1 MDGDGTGD
9 SSPGTDAADSRQEVI
24 SRLERICREFHV
36 DSLLPQILAGE
47 EVLREH
53 GVVDVAVLGQF
64 KAGKSSFL
72 NGLIGRD
79 VLPVNVLPATAVI
92 TRIGHGPAE
101 RAIVRHTAGRVDEIP
116 LDALPE
122 YVTEQRNPGNAKE
135 VSIVDVELPELEEF
149 RGMRFVDTPGLGS
162 VFAHNTKV
170 SMEWLPRVGG
180 ALVAV
185 SVNHPLSEQ
194 DLNLLLE
201 VFRHTPETAILLT
214 KADLVSGAQ
223 LEDVVE
229 FTKRQVIRHTGKDV
243 AILPF
248 SNRPGFEPLRSAAR
262 DHLFHRI
269 VQRREE
275 TFEEIVDHK
284 IRFLIAGC
292 RQYLALAHRAAE
304 AAGKA
309 REELREVLAREDGD
323 LSSVKSEIGLQVRD
337 LESRVRTVAGERFH
351 SYHREIRDRM
361 ERRLVEAGDEWT
373 GHLAK
378 VTQAFREWL
387 LEALGEELAEVS
399 YYGETH
405 LAGFLVTAQS
415 SFQRSV
421 RAFQDRLAKEIER
434 ALGIS
439 FTGAQFHAEIDEPA
453 RPDVRVGKTFDTQ
466 IDLLWFLIPMSVF
479 RSFAFRH
486 YRKQIAWEVEKN
498 LSRLASQW
506 ADAVNRSI
514 GGLAGQSLGFMQDE
528 LVTIR
533 GLVGNAEDRREEI
546 RNALFELDRLES
558 SSTGR

>member
-1 MDGDGTGD
+1 MGSSDVRTD
-9 SSPGTDAADSRQEVI
+9 SPDSRREALEC
-24 SRLERICREFHV
+24 LERLCREFRV
-36 DSLLPQILAGE
+36 DSLLPQLRAGV
-47 EVLREH
+47 EVLRER

-101 RAIVRHTAGRVDEIP
+101 RAFARHLAGRIEEIP
-116 LDALPE
+116 LEDLPE
-122 YVTEQRNPGNAKE
+122 FVTEQRNPGNAKE
-135 VSIVDVELPELEEF
+135 VSIVDVELPALEDF

-170 SMEWLPRVGG
+170 SMDWLPRVGG

-214 KADLVSGAQ
+214 KADLVSGDQ
-223 LEDVVE
+223 LEEVVE
-229 FTKRQVIRHTGKDV
+229 FTKQQVIRHTGKDV

-248 SNRPGFEPLRSAAR
+248 SIRPGFELLRDAVR
-262 DHLFHRI
+262 DHLIRRI

-284 IRFLIAGC
+284 IRYLIAGC
-292 RQYLALAHRAAE
+292 RQYLALARHAAE

-309 REELREVLAREDGD
+309 REELRVVLSREERD
-323 LSSVKSEIGLQVRD
+323 LGSVKSEIGLQVRD
-337 LESRVRTVAGERFH
+337 LESRVRSTAGERFH
-351 SYHREIRDRM
+351 SYHREIRGRM
-361 ERRLVEAGDEWT
+361 DIRLRGAGMGWK
-373 GHLAK
+373 GNLAK
-378 VTQAFREWL
+378 VTGAFRGWL
-387 LEALGEELAEVS
+387 LDALEEELAEVS

-415 SFQRSV
+415 SFQRAV

-439 FTGAQFHAEIDEPA
+439 FTGGQFHAEIEEPA
-453 RPDVRVGKTFDTQ
+453 RPDVRVGKTFDSQ
-466 IDLLWFLIPMSVF
+466 IDLLWFFIPMSLF
-479 RSFAFRH
+479 RPLAFRH
-486 YRKQIAWEVEKN
+486 FRKQNAWEVEKN

-506 ADAVNRSI
+506 ADAVNESI
-514 GGLAGQSLGFMQDE
+514 AGLSRQSLEFMRDE
-528 LVTIR
+528 LATIQS
-533 GLVGNAEDRREEI
+533 LVENAHDRRVEI
-546 RNALFELDRLES
+546 GKALAELDDREAALS
-558 SSTGR
+558 

>member
-1 MDGDGTGD
+1 LVSHETRIDCIGD
-9 SSPGTDAADSRQEVI
+9 
-24 SRLERICREFHV
+24 ICRSFRI
-36 DSLLPQILAGE
+36 DSLMPQLRAGA
-47 EVLREH
+47 EVLRDD

-101 RAIVRHTAGRVDEIP
+101 RALARHPAGRVEEIP
-116 LDALPE
+116 LVDLPE
-122 YVTEQRNPGNAKE
+122 YVTEQRNPGNVKE
-135 VSIVDVELPELEEF
+135 VSIVDVELPALEEF

-214 KADLVSGAQ
+214 KADLVSGDQ
-223 LEDVVE
+223 LEAVVE
-229 FTKRQVIRHTGKDV
+229 FTKQQVNRHTGKEV
-243 AILPF
+243 SILPF
-248 SNRPGFEPLRSAAR
+248 SNRPGFEPLRGAVR
-262 DHLFHRI
+262 DHLFRRI
-269 VQRREE
+269 VHRREE
-275 TFEEIVDHK
+275 TFEEIVNHK
-284 IRFLIAGC
+284 IRFLIGGC
-292 RQYLALAHRAAE
+292 RQYLALASHAAE

-309 REELREVLAREDGD
+309 REELREVLTREDRD
-323 LSSVKSEIGLQVRD
+323 LSSVKNEIGVQVRD
-337 LESRVRTVAGERFH
+337 LESRIRTVAGERFH
-351 SYHREIRDRM
+351 SYHREIRDHM
-361 ERRLVEAGDEWT
+361 DRRLREVEKEWR
-373 GHLAK
+373 GNLAK
-378 VTQAFREWL
+378 VTRAFRDWL
-387 LEALGEELAEVS
+387 LEAIGEELAEVS
-399 YYGETH
+399 FYGETH
-405 LAGFLVTAQS
+405 LAGFLVEAQS
-415 SFQRSV
+415 SFQRAV

-439 FTGAQFHAEIDEPA
+439 FTGARFHAEIEEPA

-479 RSFAFRH
+479 RPAAFRH
-486 YRKQIAWEVEKN
+486 FRKQIAWEVEKN

-514 GGLAGQSLGFMQDE
+514 GGLSRQSLEFMRDE
-528 LVTIR
+528 LATIQS
-533 GLVGNAEDRREEI
+533 LVENAEDRREDI
-546 RNALFELDRLES
+546 RKALAELDRLES
-558 SSTGR
+558 ALI

>member
-1 MDGDGTGD
+1 V
-9 SSPGTDAADSRQEVI
+9 SLDAADSRQAVI
-24 SRLERICREFHV
+24 SRLERICREFRV

-47 EVLREH
+47 EVLRGH

-101 RAIVRHTAGRVDEIP
+101 RALVLYQKGRVEEVP
-116 LDALPE
+116 LADLPE
-122 YVTEQRNPGNAKE
+122 FVTEQRNPGNAKE
-135 VSIVDVELPELEEF
+135 VSIVDVELPALEGF

-229 FTKRQVIRHTGKDV
+229 FTKQQIIRHTGKDV

-248 SNRPGFEPLRSAAR
+248 SNRPGFEPLRGAVR
-262 DHLFHRI
+262 DHLFRRI
-269 VQRREE
+269 VHRREE
-275 TFEEIVDHK
+275 TFEEIVSHK
-284 IRFLIAGC
+284 IRFLIGGC
-292 RQYLALAHRAAE
+292 RQYLALAHHAAD

-309 REELREVLAREDGD
+309 REDLRGVLAREDSD
-323 LSSVKSEIGLQVRD
+323 LSSVRNEIGLQVRD

-351 SYHREIRDRM
+351 SHHREIRDRM
-361 ERRLVEAGDEWT
+361 DRRLGEVGNEWT
-373 GHLAK
+373 GNLAK
-378 VTQAFREWL
+378 VTRTFRDWL
-387 LEALGEELAEVS
+387 LEDIGEELAEVS
-399 YYGETH
+399 FFGETH

-415 SFQRSV
+415 SFQRAV
-421 RAFQDRLAKEIER
+421 RAFQDRLAKEIES

-439 FTGAQFHAEIDEPA
+439 FTGAKFHAEIEEPA
-453 RPDVRVGKTFDTQ
+453 RPDVRVGKTFDSQ
-466 IDLLWFLIPMSVF
+466 IDLLWFLIPMSIF
-479 RSFAFRH
+479 RSLAFRH
-486 YRKQIAWEVEKN
+486 FRKQIAWEVEKN

-514 GGLAGQSLGFMQDE
+514 GGLARQSMEFMQDE
-528 LVTIR
+528 LATIR
-533 GLVGNAEDRREEI
+533 SLVENASDRREEI
-546 RNALFELDRLES
+546 RKALSELDRLDS
-558 SSTGR
+558 AFPSK

>member
-1 MDGDGTGD
+1 MDT
-9 SSPGTDAADSRQEVI
+9 SNLRTETADSRQAVV
-24 SRLERICREFHV
+24 SRLERLCREFHV
-36 DSLLPQILAGE
+36 DSLLPQLRAGE

-101 RAIVRHTAGRVDEIP
+101 RALARHLTGRIEEIP
-116 LDALPE
+116 LEDLPE
-122 YVTEQRNPGNAKE
+122 FVTEQRNPGNVKE
-135 VSIVDVELPELEEF
+135 VSMVDVELPALEGF

-162 VFAHNTKV
+162 IFAHNTKV

-214 KADLVSGAQ
+214 KADLVSEGQ
-223 LEDVVE
+223 LESVVE
-229 FTKRQVIRHTGKDV
+229 FTKQQVIRHTGKEV

-248 SNRPGFEPLRSAAR
+248 SNRPGFEPLRDAVR
-262 DHLFHRI
+262 EHLLRRI
-269 VQRREE
+269 VHRREE

-284 IRFLIAGC
+284 IRFLIGGC
-292 RQYLALAHRAAE
+292 RQYLALANHAAE
-304 AAGKA
+304 AAGKS
-309 REELREVLAREDGD
+309 REELREVLTREDRD
-323 LSSVKSEIGLQVRD
+323 LGSVKSEIGLQVRD

-361 ERRLVEAGDEWT
+361 DRRLREVEKEWT
-373 GHLAK
+373 GNLAK
-378 VTQAFREWL
+378 VTRAFREWL
-387 LEALGEELAEVS
+387 LESLEEELAEVS
-399 YYGETH
+399 FYGETH

-415 SFQRSV
+415 SFQRAV

-439 FTGAQFHAEIDEPA
+439 FTGARFHAEIEEPA

-466 IDLLWFLIPMSVF
+466 IDLLWFLIPMNLF
-479 RSFAFRH
+479 RSLAFRH
-486 YRKQIAWEVEKN
+486 FRKQVAWEVEKN

-514 GGLAGQSLGFMQDE
+514 GGLARQSLEFMQDE
-528 LVTIR
+528 LATIQS
-533 GLVGNAEDRREEI
+533 LVGNAEDRRDDI
-546 RNALFELDRLES
+546 RKALAELDHLES
-558 SSTGR
+558 ALIPK

>member
-1 MDGDGTGD
+1 MGT
-9 SSPGTDAADSRQEVI
+9 SNVRSDAADSRQAVI
-24 SRLERICREFHV
+24 LRLERLCREFHV

-101 RAIVRHTAGRVDEIP
+101 RAVARRLSGRVEEIP
-116 LDALPE
+116 LEDLPE
-122 YVTEQRNPGNAKE
+122 FVTEQRNPGNVKE
-135 VSIVDVELPELEEF
+135 VSIVDVDLPALEDF

-170 SMEWLPRVGG
+170 SMDWLPRVGG

-214 KADLVSGAQ
+214 KADLVSGSQ
-223 LEDVVE
+223 LEEVVE
-229 FTKRQVIRHTGKDV
+229 FTKRQVIRHTGKEV
-243 AILPF
+243 AVLPY
-248 SNRPGFEPLRSAAR
+248 SNRPGFEPLRGAVR
-262 DHLFHRI
+262 EHLFRRI
-269 VQRREE
+269 VHRREE
-275 TFEEIVDHK
+275 MFEEIVDHK
-284 IRFLIAGC
+284 IRFLIGGC
-292 RQYLALAHRAAE
+292 RQYLALANHAAE

-309 REELREVLAREDGD
+309 RVELREALSREGRDAG
-323 LSSVKSEIGLQVRD
+323 SVKSEIGLQVRD
-337 LESRVRTVAGERFH
+337 LESRVRSAAGERFH

-361 ERRLVEAGDEWT
+361 DHRLRGAGT
-373 GHLAK
+373 GWKGNLAK
-378 VTQAFREWL
+378 VTGAFRQWL
-387 LEALGEELAEVS
+387 LEALEEELAEVS

-415 SFQRSV
+415 SFQRAV
-421 RAFQDRLAKEIER
+421 RAFQDRLAAEIER

-439 FTGAQFHAEIDEPA
+439 FTGAQFHAQIEEPA

-466 IDLLWFLIPMSVF
+466 VDLLWFLIPMTIFRPLAF
-479 RSFAFRH
+479 RS

-514 GGLAGQSLGFMQDE
+514 GGLARQSLEFMRDE
-528 LVTIR
+528 LATIQS
-533 GLVGNAEDRREEI
+533 LVGNAEDRRDDI
-546 RNALFELDRLES
+546 RKALAELDRLES
-558 SSTGR
+558 ALTPK

>member
-1 MDGDGTGD
+1 MD
-9 SSPGTDAADSRQEVI
+9 SSGVRIDSPY
-24 SRLERICREFHV
+24 SRREALERLKRLCREFHV
-36 DSLLPQILAGE
+36 DSLRPQIAAGE

-101 RAIVRHTAGRVDEIP
+101 RASARHSGGRVEEVSLKD
-116 LDALPE
+116 LPE
-122 YVTEQRNPGNAKE
+122 FVTEQRNPGNAKE
-135 VSIVDVELPELEEF
+135 VSIVDVELPALTGF

-194 DLNLLLE
+194 DLHLLLE

-214 KADLVSGAQ
+214 KADLVSGDQ
-223 LEDVVE
+223 LEAVAE
-229 FTKRQVIRHTGKDV
+229 FTKQQVIRHTGKDV

-248 SNRPGFEPLRSAAR
+248 SNRPGFEPLRGAVR
-262 DHLFHRI
+262 DYLLRRI
-269 VQRREE
+269 VHRREE
-275 TFEEIVDHK
+275 TFEEIVNHK
-284 IRFLIAGC
+284 IRFLIGGC

-309 REELREVLAREDGD
+309 REELREILTREERD

-337 LESRVRTVAGERFH
+337 LESRVRTAAGERFH
-351 SYHREIRDRM
+351 AYHREIRERM
-361 ERRLVEAGDEWT
+361 DRRLREVEKEWT
-373 GHLAK
+373 GNLAK
-378 VTQAFREWL
+378 ITRAFREWL
-387 LEALGEELAEVS
+387 LEALEEELAEVS

-405 LAGFLVTAQS
+405 LAGFLITAQS
-415 SFQRSV
+415 SFQRAV
-421 RAFQDRLAKEIER
+421 RAFQDRLANEIER

-439 FTGAQFHAEIDEPA
+439 FTGAQFHAEIEEPA

-466 IDLLWFLIPMSVF
+466 IDLLWFLIPMNLFRPLAF
-479 RSFAFRH
+479 RSF
-486 YRKQIAWEVEKN
+486 RKQIAWEVEKN

-506 ADAVNRSI
+506 ADAVDRSI
-514 GGLAGQSLGFMQDE
+514 GSLARQSLEFMRDE
-528 LVTIR
+528 HATIR
-533 GLVGNAEDRREEI
+533 SLVENAEDRRDDI
-546 RNALFELDRLES
+546 GKALAELDDLES
-558 SSTGR
+558 ALS

>member
-1 MDGDGTGD
+1 
-9 SSPGTDAADSRQEVI
+9 
-24 SRLERICREFHV
+24 
-36 DSLLPQILAGE
+36 
-47 EVLREH
+47 
-53 GVVDVAVLGQF
+53 VDVAVLGQF

-92 TRIGHGPAE
+92 TRIGHGPSE
-101 RAIVRHTAGRVDEIP
+101 RAIARHLSGRVEEIR
-116 LDALPE
+116 LDDLPE
-122 YVTEQRNPGNAKE
+122 FVTEQRNPGNAKE
-135 VSIVDVELPELEEF
+135 VSIVDVELPALEGF

-170 SMEWLPRVGG
+170 SMDWLPRVGG

-214 KADLVSGAQ
+214 KADLVSGSQ
-223 LEDVVE
+223 LEEVVE

-248 SNRPGFEPLRSAAR
+248 SIRPGFEPLRGAVR
-262 DHLFHRI
+262 EHLFRRI
-269 VQRREE
+269 VHRREE

-284 IRFLIAGC
+284 IRFLIGGC
-292 RQYLALAHRAAE
+292 RQYLALASHAAE

-309 REELREVLAREDGD
+309 REELREVLTREDRD

-337 LESRVRTVAGERFH
+337 LESRVRSAAGERFH

-361 ERRLVEAGDEWT
+361 DRRLRGAGMGWK
-373 GHLAK
+373 GNLAK
-378 VTQAFREWL
+378 ITRAFREWL
-387 LEALGEELAEVS
+387 LEALEEELAEVS

-405 LAGFLVTAQS
+405 LAGYLVTAQS
-415 SFQRSV
+415 SFQRAV
-421 RAFQDRLAKEIER
+421 RAFQDRLATEIER

-439 FTGAQFHAEIDEPA
+439 FTGAQFHAEIEEPA

-466 IDLLWFLIPMSVF
+466 IDLLWFLIPMNLF
-479 RSFAFRH
+479 RPLAFRH
-486 YRKQIAWEVEKN
+486 FRKQIAWEVEKN

-514 GGLAGQSLGFMQDE
+514 GGLARQSLEFMRNE
-528 LVTIR
+528 LSTIQ
-533 GLVGNAEDRREEI
+533 GLVENAEDRRDGI
-546 RNALFELDRLES
+546 RKALAELDRLDSALS
-558 SSTGR
+558 SK

>member
-1 MDGDGTGD
+1 MGSSDARTD
-9 SSPGTDAADSRQEVI
+9 SPDSRREALE
-24 SRLERICREFHV
+24 RLERLCRKFHV
-36 DSLLPQILAGE
+36 DSLLPQLKAGE

-101 RAIVRHTAGRVDEIP
+101 RAVVRYRSGRVEAIP
-116 LDALPE
+116 LADLPGF
-122 YVTEQRNPGNAKE
+122 VTEQRNPGNAKE
-135 VSIVDVELPELEEF
+135 VSIVDVELPALEGF

-162 VFAHNTKV
+162 IFAHNTKV
-170 SMEWLPRVGG
+170 SMDWLPRVGG

-201 VFRHTPETAILLT
+201 VFRHTPETGILLT
-214 KADLVSGAQ
+214 KADLVSTGQ
-223 LEDVVE
+223 LQAVVE
-229 FTKRQVIRHTGKDV
+229 FTTQQVVRHTKKDV
-243 AILPF
+243 PILPF
-248 SNRPGFEPLRSAAR
+248 SNRPGFDPLRRAVAE
-262 DHLFHRI
+262 HLSRRI

-275 TFEEIVDHK
+275 TFEEIVNHK
-284 IRFLIAGC
+284 IRFLIGGC
-292 RQYLALAHRAAE
+292 RQYLALAQHAAE

-309 REELREVLAREDGD
+309 QEDLRAVLVREGQDAG
-323 LSSVKSEIGLQVRD
+323 SVKSEVGLRVRD
-337 LESRVRTVAGERFH
+337 LESRVRTAAGERFH
-351 SYHREIRDRM
+351 SCHGEVRERMDRRLREI
-361 ERRLVEAGDEWT
+361 ETEWT
-373 GHLAK
+373 GNLAK
-378 VTQAFREWL
+378 VTGKFREWL
-387 LEALGEELAEVS
+387 LEALEEELAEVS

-405 LAGFLVTAQS
+405 LAGFLVTAQT
-415 SFQRSV
+415 SFHRTV

-439 FTGAQFHAEIDEPA
+439 FTGAQFHAEIEEPA

-466 IDLLWFLIPMSVF
+466 IDLLWFLVPMSVF
-479 RSFAFRH
+479 RPLVFRH
-486 YRKQIAWEVEKN
+486 FRKQITWEVEKN

-514 GGLAGQSLGFMQDE
+514 GGLARQSLEFMRDE
-528 LVTIR
+528 IATIR
-533 GLVGNAEDRREEI
+533 GLVEGAEDRRDEI
-546 RNALFELDRLES
+546 GKALAELDRLEAALS
-558 SSTGR
+558 